1 MEDDER
7 QARLEE
13 AAQLYE
19 RAAEELGLAHV
30 HCLSS
35 AEHFRNGD
43 VPRGTAHSWAAL
55 GHLKVAEDR
64 LLQQARDHRGRAS
77 A

>member
-1 MEDDER
+1 VEEDDR
-7 QARLEE
+7 RARLEE

-19 RAAEELGLAHV
+19 RAAEELGLAQV
-30 HCLSS
+30 HCLRS
-35 AEHFRNGD
+35 AEHFRSAD
-43 VPRGTAHSWAAL
+43 SPAERLTPRPRW

-64 LLQQARDHRGRAS
+64 LLQQARDHRERSS

>member
-1 MEDDER
+1 MEEDDR
-7 QARLEE
+7 RARLEE

-19 RAAEELGLAHV
+19 RAAEELGLAQV

-35 AEHFRNGD
+35 AEHYRTAD
-43 VPRGTAHSWAAL
+43 VPRGAALAWAAL

-64 LLQQARDHRGRAS
+64 LLQQARDHRERSS